1 MYCQKCGKQIDEG
14 SVFCQHCGA
23 QIGNSVSDNFSN
35 RNANLNFNV
44 QHTERK
50 TERIKSKEEFM
61 DDYHTKHPERMVYVV
76 LFIILE
82 IAATIVFIMNVS
94 SYIDHHRDEN
104 LTGMMIAAFLEI
116 IAIIFAGAIQKVNA
130 SANKAFDS
138 YITKE
143 SREKT
148 KVSTKWLCPKCGN
161 SNPANIRYC
170 SNCSCQKPNFEP
182 ISAQTDVWQCPKCG
196 KINQNYV
203 GTCGCGTRKP

>member
-1 MYCQKCGKQIDEG
+1 MYCQKCGKQIDDG
-14 SVFCQHCGA
+14 SAFCQHCGA

-104 LTGMMIAAFLEI
+104 ITGMMIAAFLEI
-116 IAIIFAGAIQKVNA
+116 IAVIFACAIQKVNS
-130 SANKAFDS
+130 SANKAYDM
-138 YITKE
+138 YLNNIN
-143 SREKT
+143 SRSNNFVKLASEFKFELIAFSILFT
-148 KVSTKWLCPKCGN
+148 PCNFTMHLRGAN
-161 SNPANIRYC
+161 SLR
-170 SNCSCQKPNFEP
+170 NCSLVNFT
-182 ISAQTDVWQCPKCG
+182 ISALSRLTRLLIFQTF
-196 KINQNYV
+196 Y
-203 GTCGCGTRKP
+203 

>member
-61 DDYHTKHPERMVYVV
+61 DDYHTKHPERTVYVV

-116 IAIIFAGAIQKVNA
+116 IAIIFACAIQKVNA

-148 KVSTKWLCPKCGN
+148 NVSTKWLCPKCGN

>member
-116 IAIIFAGAIQKVNA
+116 IAIIFACAIQKVNA

-143 SREKT
+143 SRDKSNA
-148 KVSTKWLCPKCGN
+148 STKWLCPKCGN

>member
-82 IAATIVFIMNVS
+82 IAATPSTILLFGRFLNVPTIPS
-94 SYIDHHRDEN
+94 I
-104 LTGMMIAAFLEI
+104 
-116 IAIIFAGAIQKVNA
+116 K
-130 SANKAFDS
+130 
-138 YITKE
+138 
-143 SREKT
+143 
-148 KVSTKWLCPKCGN
+148 STT
-161 SNPANIRYC
+161 
-170 SNCSCQKPNFEP
+170 E
-182 ISAQTDVWQCPKCG
+182 
-196 KINQNYV
+196 
-203 GTCGCGTRKP
+203 